1 MIPYNGRLRPDHR
14 ARPEGVRQKPVAS
27 DHTLQLFDTDKS
39 LGRNVAA
46 FLAAG
51 VPLEQTL
58 LVVCTPAHWDAIAGA
73 LRATPLEP
81 ERAISEGRLM
91 VLDAEEQLSR
101 FMRRGEPVRALFEQS
116 VGDLIDRLTARAV
129 DGLRIYGEMVEL
141 LARDGNYPA
150 AARLEELWNEL
161 GTRYPFTLLCGYSS
175 AHFAAPD
182 AGSALTAI
190 RCQHSRTVSLPSDPL
205 GRYLLTARR
214 PRSVADVG

>member
-1 MIPYNGRLRPDHR
+1 
-14 ARPEGVRQKPVAS
+14 VRQKSVAS
-27 DHTLQLFDTDKS
+27 DHFLQLFDTDES
-39 LGRNVAA
+39 LGRSVAA
-46 FLAAG
+46 FLTAGAA
-51 VPLEQTL
+51 LEQTL
-58 LVVCTPAHWDAIAGA
+58 LVACTPVHWDAIAA
-73 LRATPLEP
+73 VLRATPLDP
-81 ERAISEGRLM
+81 PQAISEGRLT
-91 VLDAEEQLSR
+91 VVDAEEQLSR

-116 VGDLIDRLTARAV
+116 IGELVDRLAARAT

-182 AGSALTAI
+182 AGSALAAI

-205 GRYLLTARR
+205 GRYLLAAKR
-214 PRSVADVG
+214 PQSVADVG